1 MKLIEITCP
10 KCKATMKVDKSKKEL
25 NCEYCGNK
33 ILIDDEVKKVKN
45 ITCWRNNRRTR
56 IQ

>member
-33 ILIDDEVKKVKN
+33 IK
-45 ITCWRNNRRTR
+45 RNRK
-56 IQ
+56 